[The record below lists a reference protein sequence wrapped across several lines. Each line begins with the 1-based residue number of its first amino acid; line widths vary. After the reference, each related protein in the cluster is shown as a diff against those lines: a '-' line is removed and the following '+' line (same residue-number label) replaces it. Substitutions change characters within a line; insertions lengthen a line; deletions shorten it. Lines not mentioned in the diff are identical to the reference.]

1 MRLILLLILLST
13 FVITTEGRSIL
24 DPIGGAT
31 ADSGPAIDP
40 NGGKP
45 RLSRHANS
53 DQGPTVDPNGGGVHT
68 SAVNGD
74 KGLGVDPN
82 G

>member
-1 MRLILLLILLST
+1 MVHFRLVLVFALLYS
-13 FVITTEGRSIL
+13 FVAVAKGKSIL

-31 ADSGPAIDP
+31 
-40 NGGKP
+40 
-45 RLSRHANS
+45 
-53 DQGPTVDPNGGGVHT
+53 TVKT
-68 SAVNGD
+68 SALSGD